1 MSDKTTAKAATA
13 VDEALR
19 GRPQRGRRAET
30 TAAAEKPAT
39 GTPETGTP
47 ETGKSEAGGR
57 LTVEQRFQLVEAELG
72 AARKQRDQLEARLK
86 ALEEAPEAEAPGQQ
100 EELRVL
106 RAQVEDLTRRT
117 TAQPHPSEGARFG
130 LSFDIFTL

>member
-30 TAAAEKPAT
+30 TAAAEKPA
-39 GTPETGTP
+39 TGTP